1 MYLSLGTILELV
13 DLGDKIMKN
22 KRRNHS
28 AQFKVNVALAAAKGQ
43 KTMQVEQ
50 PTYSS
55 NLKVQAYIV

>member
-1 MYLSLGTILELV
+1 MYLSLRKILELF

-43 KTMQVEQ
+43 KIIVELSKGYQVH
-50 PTYSS
+50 PTQI
-55 NLKVQAYIV
+55 VQ